1 MTPTVTAGAI
11 KTPSVPS
18 RAFHARPGDHRFF
31 SVTAIVTAVTI
42 LAGFS
47 STYVPKLVAGAPDLP
62 WIIHLHAVV
71 FTSWL
76 AFYVTQT
83 LLVFTGRTAIH
94 RRLGVA
100 GVALAALM
108 LIVGSA
114 TAITVARLGAR
125 GIPGVEFPDVKGFLL
140 LNLAAVGVFTTLVAA
155 GWYFR
160 RNAQAHKR
168 LMLMATASGLVGPGV
183 SRLPFASGNPPLIG
197 LLVLVFLFAG
207 PVYDLVTRRRVH
219 QAYLWSVPL
228 AFLAIPPVVL
238 ALSATATWHRIA
250 AMLLR

>member
-1 MTPTVTAGAI
+1 MSTTLTAAATRRPG
-11 KTPSVPS
+11 VPS
-18 RAFHARPGDHRFF
+18 RAFQTRPGDHRFF
-31 SVTAIVTAVTI
+31 SVMAIVTAVTI
-42 LAGFS
+42 LGGFS
-47 STYVPKLVAGAPDLP
+47 STYVPKLAAGAPALP

-76 AFYVTQT
+76 AFYVAQT
-83 LLVFTGRTAIH
+83 TLVLTGRTAVH

-100 GVALAALM
+100 GAALAVLM
-108 LIVGSA
+108 LVVGSA
-114 TAITVARLGAR
+114 TAITVARLGDR
-125 GIPGVEFPDVKGFLL
+125 GIPGLEFPDVEGFLL
-140 LNLAAVGVFTTLVAA
+140 LNLAAVGVFTMLVAA

-183 SRLPFASGNPPLIG
+183 SRLPFASGNTPVIG
-197 LLVLVFLFAG
+197 LMVLAFLFTG

-228 AFLAIPPVVL
+228 AFVAIPPVV
-238 ALSATATWHRIA
+238 ASLSATAMWHRIA
-250 AMLLR
+250 SLLLR

>member
-1 MTPTVTAGAI
+1 MTPTVTAAAT
-11 KTPSVPS
+11 KAPSVPS

-31 SVTAIVTAVTI
+31 SAMAIVTAVTI

-47 STYVPKLVAGAPDLP
+47 STYVPKLVAGAPGLP

-76 AFYVTQT
+76 VFYVTQT
-83 LLVFTGRTAIH
+83 TLVLTGRTAVH

-125 GIPGVEFPDVKGFLL
+125 GIPGVEFPDVEGFLL
-140 LNLAAVGVFTTLVAA
+140 LNLTAVSVFTVLVAA

-197 LLVLVFLFAG
+197 LMVLAFLFAG

-238 ALSATATWHRIA
+238 ALSSTATWHRIA